1 MQLQRQEELAG
12 FGRSRETLPS
22 AITVRGSNKAQN
34 TLYFNE
40 KGESYRSN
48 NNSNPQNKND

>member
-1 MQLQRQEELAG
+1 MYRQEELAG